1 MTLFTQNIYKGVT
14 NVMNEQDQ
22 NEPSGLNGDAAPSSE
37 ELWNEDTYA
46 AWTSRFG
53 SPAEAAQKLA
63 KDPAGKLFPLNAYM
77 GDVQGRKIMNL
88 MGSNGMKAVA
98 LGLMGAEVTVA
109 DFSEANG
116 RYATELA
123 QEAGVKLNYIV
134 SDVLGLPEAVLD
146 GSYDLVFAE
155 MGIVHY
161 FTDLAPFMTTAYR
174 LLAPGGKFVLR
185 DFHPVTTKLISSK
198 GSTAKV
204 RKHKVSGDY
213 FDTALEEKQVSYSK
227 YMPSSGEA
235 AGADRP
241 NVVYWRR
248 WTLGE
253 IVTAAA
259 ASGLV
264 IQELVEE
271 PNLSSDVYDKGI
283 PKTFTLV
290 AAKK

>member
-1 MTLFTQNIYKGVT
+1 MKDQDL
-14 NVMNEQDQ
+14 EQ
-22 NEPSGLNGDAAPSSE
+22 EPQDNPGAAPSSE

-53 SPAEAAQKLA
+53 TPSEAAAKLT
-63 KDPAGKLFPLNAYM
+63 KDPASRLFPLNAYFGEVRGKKM
-77 GDVQGRKIMNL
+77 MNL

-98 LGLMGAEVTVA
+98 LGLLGAEVTVA
-109 DFSEANG
+109 DFSEANA
-116 RYATELA
+116 RYAEELA
-123 QEAGVKLNYIV
+123 QEAGVGLSYII
-134 SDVLGLPEAVLD
+134 SDVLKLPEEVLD
-146 GSYDLVFAE
+146 STYDIVFAE

-161 FTDLAPFMTTAYR
+161 FTDLSPFMEIVCR
-174 LLAPGGKFVLR
+174 LLAPGGTFVLR

-213 FDTALEEKQVSYSK
+213 FDTALEQKKVSYSK
-227 YMPSSGEA
+227 YMPASGGQTGEKHS
-235 AGADRP
+235 
-241 NVVYWRR
+241 VVYWRR

-264 IQELVEE
+264 IRELVEE
-271 PNLSSDVYDKGI
+271 PNLSSEVYDKGI
-283 PKTFTLV
+283 PKTFALV
-290 AAKK
+290 AEKR

>member
-1 MTLFTQNIYKGVT
+1 
-14 NVMNEQDQ
+14 MNEHDYNQPEGADQ
-22 NEPSGLNGDAAPSSE
+22 QGHQGVPTSE

-53 SPAEAAQKLA
+53 TPAEAAGKLA
-63 KDPAGKLFPLNAYM
+63 KDPGGKLFPLNGYF
-77 GDVQGRKIMNL
+77 GEVKGRRIINL

-98 LGLMGAEVTVA
+98 LALLGAEVTVA
-109 DFSEANG
+109 DFSEANA
-116 RYATELA
+116 RYARELA
-123 QEAGVKLNYIV
+123 QAAGVPLNYIV
-134 SDVLGLPEAVLD
+134 SDVLDLPEVLAD
-146 GSYDLVFAE
+146 NSYDLVFAE

-161 FTDLAPFMTTAYR
+161 FTDLNHFMAVARR
-174 LLAPGGKFVLR
+174 LLAPGGRFVLR

-204 RKHKVSGDY
+204 RKHKVNGDY
-213 FDTALEEKQVSYSK
+213 FDTALEEKRVSYSK
-227 YMPSSGEA
+227 YMPDT
-235 AGADRP
+235 GAPAESVKP

-264 IQELVEE
+264 IQQLVEE

-290 AAKK
+290 AVAPK

>member
-1 MTLFTQNIYKGVT
+1 
-14 NVMNEQDQ
+14 MNKHDYNQPEGADQ
-22 NEPSGLNGDAAPSSE
+22 QGHQGAPTSE

-53 SPAEAAQKLA
+53 TPAEAAGKLA
-63 KDPAGKLFPLNAYM
+63 KDPGGKLFPLNTYL
-77 GDVQGRKIMNL
+77 GEVKGRRIINL

-98 LGLMGAEVTVA
+98 LALLGADVTVA
-109 DFSEANG
+109 DFSEANA
-116 RYATELA
+116 RYARELA
-123 QEAGVKLNYIV
+123 QAAGVPLNYIV
-134 SDVLGLPEAVLD
+134 SDVLALPDVLQD
-146 GSYDLVFAE
+146 NSYDLAFAE

-161 FTDLAPFMTTAYR
+161 FTDLNQFMAVARR
-174 LLAPGGKFVLR
+174 LLAPGGRFVLR

-227 YMPSSGEA
+227 YMPDSGAPAE
-235 AGADRP
+235 GVKP
-241 NVVYWRR
+241 NTVYWRR

-264 IQELVEE
+264 LQQLVEE

-290 AAKK
+290 AVSPE

>member
-1 MTLFTQNIYKGVT
+1 
-14 NVMNEQDQ
+14 MNEREYNQPEGADHQHDQ
-22 NEPSGLNGDAAPSSE
+22 GAPTSE

-53 SPAEAAQKLA
+53 TPAEAAGKLA
-63 KDPAGKLFPLNAYM
+63 KDPAGKLFPLNTYF
-77 GDVQGRKIMNL
+77 GEVEGRRIINL

-98 LGLMGAEVTVA
+98 LALLGAEVTVA
-109 DFSEANG
+109 DFSEANA
-116 RYATELA
+116 RYARELA
-123 QEAGVKLNYIV
+123 QAAGVQLHYIV
-134 SDVLGLPEAVLD
+134 SDVLALPEILPD
-146 GSYDLVFAE
+146 TSYELVFAE

-161 FTDLAPFMTTAYR
+161 FTDLSLFMTAARR
-174 LLAPGGKFVLR
+174 LLAPGGTFVLR

-213 FDTALEEKQVSYSK
+213 FDTALEEKRVSYSK
-227 YMPSSGEA
+227 YMPYAGSAVEA
-235 AGADRP
+235 AKP
-241 NVVYWRR
+241 NTVYWRR

-264 IQELVEE
+264 IQQLVEE

-290 AAKK
+290 AVLPE

>member
-1 MTLFTQNIYKGVT
+1 
-14 NVMNEQDQ
+14 MNEHDQ
-22 NEPSGLNGDAAPSSE
+22 KEPDGFNKEAGPSSE

-53 SPAEAAQKLA
+53 TPAEAAEKLRR
-63 KDPAGKLFPLNAYM
+63 DPAGKLYPLNTYL
-77 GDVQGRKIMNL
+77 GEVKGRTIMNL

-98 LGLMGAEVTVA
+98 LGLLGAEVTVA
-109 DFSEANG
+109 DFSEANA
-116 RYATELA
+116 RYAGELA
-123 QEAGVKLNYIV
+123 QAAGVQLDYIV
-134 SDVLGLPEAVLD
+134 SDVLELPEALLN
-146 GSYDLVFAE
+146 GSYDVVFAE

-161 FTDLAPFMTTAYR
+161 FTDLAPFMATAYQ
-174 LLAPGGKFVLR
+174 LLAPGGTFVLR

-213 FDTALEEKQVSYSK
+213 FDTSLEEKQVSYSK
-227 YMPSSGEA
+227 YMPSSGA
-235 AGADRP
+235 AAAADKP
-241 NVVYWRR
+241 KVVYWRR

-253 IVTAAA
+253 LVTAAA

-264 IQELVEE
+264 IKELAEE
-271 PNLSSDVYDKGI
+271 PNLSSEVYDKGI

-290 AAKK
+290 AVKK

>member
-1 MTLFTQNIYKGVT
+1 
-14 NVMNEQDQ
+14 MNEHDYNQPEGGEQPGYPDRQ
-22 NEPSGLNGDAAPSSE
+22 GAPISE

-46 AWTSRFG
+46 AWTRRFG
-53 SPAEAAQKLA
+53 TPAEAAGKLA
-63 KDPAGKLFPLNAYM
+63 KDPAGKLFPLNAYF
-77 GDVQGRKIMNL
+77 GEVKGRRIINL

-98 LGLMGAEVTVA
+98 LALLGAEVTVA
-109 DFSEANG
+109 DFSEANA
-116 RYATELA
+116 RYARELA
-123 QEAGVKLNYIV
+123 QAAGVPLEYIV
-134 SDVLGLPEAVLD
+134 SDVLALPEVLPD
-146 GSYDLVFAE
+146 STYELVFAE

-161 FTDLAPFMTTAYR
+161 FTDLSRFMAVARR
-174 LLAPGGKFVLR
+174 LLAPGGTFVLR

-227 YMPSSGEA
+227 YMPDGGSTAEA
-235 AGADRP
+235 AKP
-241 NVVYWRR
+241 NAVYWRR

-264 IQELVEE
+264 IQQLVEE

-290 AAKK
+290 AVSPE